1 MKLVCFG
8 DSNTRGYDPRS
19 YLGSLYSSENRWVDI
34 LGAKTG
40 FQVLNWGENGREV
53 PKAAVSFPEDTQL
66 LIVMLG
72 TCNLLQGMGVEETAR
87 RMERFISGLS
97 LEREKLLLI
106 APPPIVPGQW
116 VQDAELIRASRE
128 LAAAY
133 GELAERLGIFF
144 ADAGLWDVSMAYDG
158 VHFTEQGHRAFAR
171 GLMKVLDELS
181 PAFAAHCPRSPG
193 V

>member
-1 MKLVCFG
+1 MRLVCFG

-19 YLGSLYSSENRWVDI
+19 YLGSLYDRENRWVDI
-34 LGAKTG
+34 LGDSTG
-40 FQVLNWGENGREV
+40 CDVLNWGDNGREV
-53 PKAAVSFPEDTQL
+53 PKTAVSFPEDTQL

-72 TCNLLQGMGVEETAR
+72 TSNLLQGMSVEETAR
-87 RMERFISGLS
+87 RMEGFISGLS

-106 APPPIVPGQW
+106 APPPMVPGQW
-116 VQDAELIRASRE
+116 VQSAELIQASKD
-128 LAAAY
+128 LARAY

-171 GLMKVLDELS
+171 GLLKVLDELS

>member
-19 YLGSLYSSENRWVDI
+19 YLGSLYDRENRWVDI
-34 LGAKTG
+34 LGDSTG
-40 FQVLNWGENGREV
+40 CDVLNWGDNGREV
-53 PKAAVSFPEDTQL
+53 PKTAVSFPEDTQL

-72 TCNLLQGMGVEETAR
+72 TSNLLQGMSVEETAR
-87 RMERFISGLS
+87 RMEGFISGLS

-106 APPPIVPGQW
+106 APPPMVPGQW
-116 VQDAELIRASRE
+116 VQSAELIQASKD
-128 LAAAY
+128 LARAY

>member
-19 YLGSLYSSENRWVDI
+19 YLGSLYDRENRWVDI
-34 LGAKTG
+34 LEDSTG
-40 FQVLNWGENGREV
+40 CDVLNWGDNGREV
-53 PKAAVSFPEDTQL
+53 PKAAASFPEDTQL

-72 TCNLLQGMGVEETAR
+72 TSNLLQGMSVEETAR
-87 RMERFISGLS
+87 RMEGFISGLS

-106 APPPIVPGQW
+106 APPPMVPGQW
-116 VQDAELIRASRE
+116 VQSAELIQASKD
-128 LAAAY
+128 LARAY

>member
-19 YLGSLYSSENRWVDI
+19 YLGSLYDRENRWVDI
-34 LGAKTG
+34 LEDSTG
-40 FQVLNWGENGREV
+40 CDVLNWGDNGREV
-53 PKAAVSFPEDTQL
+53 PKAAASFPEDTQL

-72 TCNLLQGMGVEETAR
+72 TSNLLQGMSVEETAR
-87 RMERFISGLS
+87 RMEGFISGLS

-106 APPPIVPGQW
+106 APPPMVPGQW
-116 VQDAELIRASRE
+116 VQSAELIQASKD
-128 LAAAY
+128 LARAY

-171 GLMKVLDELS
+171 GLLKVLDELS
-181 PAFAAHCPRSPG
+181 PAFAAPCPRSPG

>member
-1 MKLVCFG
+1 M
-8 DSNTRGYDPRS
+8 
-19 YLGSLYSSENRWVDI
+19 DI
-34 LGAKTG
+34 LGDSTG
-40 FQVLNWGENGREV
+40 CDVLNWGDNGREV

-72 TCNLLQGMGVEETAR
+72 TSNLLQGMGVEETAR

-106 APPPIVPGQW
+106 APPPMVPGQW
-116 VQDAELIRASRE
+116 VQSAELIQASKD
-128 LAAAY
+128 LARAY

>member
-19 YLGSLYSSENRWVDI
+19 YLGSLYDRENRWVDI
-34 LGAKTG
+34 LGDSTG
-40 FQVLNWGENGREV
+40 CDVLNWGDNGREV
-53 PKAAVSFPEDTQL
+53 PKTAVSFPEDTQL

-72 TCNLLQGMGVEETAR
+72 TSNLLQGMSVEETAR
-87 RMERFISGLS
+87 RMEGFISGLS

-106 APPPIVPGQW
+106 APPPMVPGQW
-116 VQDAELIRASRE
+116 VQSAELIQASKD
-128 LAAAY
+128 LARAY

-171 GLMKVLDELS
+171 GLLKVLDELS
-181 PAFAAHCPRSPG
+181 PAFAAPCPRSPG

>member
-1 MKLVCFG
+1 MRLVCFG

-19 YLGSLYSSENRWVDI
+19 YLGSLYDRENRWVDI
-34 LGAKTG
+34 LGDSTG
-40 FQVLNWGENGREV
+40 CDVLNWGDNGREV
-53 PKAAVSFPEDTQL
+53 PKTAVSFPEDTQL

-72 TCNLLQGMGVEETAR
+72 TSNLLQGMSVEETAR
-87 RMERFISGLS
+87 RMEGFISGLS

-106 APPPIVPGQW
+106 APPPMVPGQW
-116 VQDAELIRASRE
+116 VQSAELIQASKD
-128 LAAAY
+128 LARAY

-171 GLMKVLDELS
+171 GLLKVLDELS
-181 PAFAAHCPRSPG
+181 PAFAAPCPRSPG

>member
-19 YLGSLYSSENRWVDI
+19 YLGSLYDRENRWVDI
-34 LGAKTG
+34 LGDSTG
-40 FQVLNWGENGREV
+40 CDVLNWGDNGREV

-72 TCNLLQGMGVEETAR
+72 TSNLLQGMSVEETAR
-87 RMERFISGLS
+87 RMEGFISGLS

-106 APPPIVPGQW
+106 APPPMVPGQW
-116 VQDAELIRASRE
+116 VQSAELIQASKD
-128 LAAAY
+128 LARAY

-158 VHFTEQGHRAFAR
+158 VHFTEQGHRAFAL
-171 GLMKVLDELS
+171 GLLKVLDELS
-181 PAFAAHCPRSPG
+181 PAFAAPCPRSPG

>member
-1 MKLVCFG
+1 MRLVCFG

-19 YLGSLYSSENRWVDI
+19 YLGSLYDRENRWVDI
-34 LGAKTG
+34 LGDSTG
-40 FQVLNWGENGREV
+40 CDVLNWGDNGREV
-53 PKAAVSFPEDTQL
+53 PKTAVSFPEDAQL

-72 TCNLLQGMGVEETAR
+72 TSNLLQGMSVEETAR
-87 RMERFISGLS
+87 RMEGFISGLS

-106 APPPIVPGQW
+106 APPPMVPGQW
-116 VQDAELIRASRE
+116 VQSAELIQASKD
-128 LAAAY
+128 LARAY

-171 GLMKVLDELS
+171 GLLKVLDELS